1 MSLRDVQ
8 RNMPPCLVPAPF
20 RGRCSKNAN
29 HAVRHV
35 DLSASSHS
43 GAGSGAVHAP
53 GELGQVH
60 TNPASM
66 DELEQAVSMRH
77 FENENPDEGTVCKRP
92 RVTAFQAD
100 LSPQTAA
107 LTLCALNAGGNCDV
121 A

>member
-1 MSLRDVQ
+1 V
-8 RNMPPCLVPAPF
+8 
-20 RGRCSKNAN
+20 
-29 HAVRHV
+29 HHV
-35 DLSASSHS
+35 ELSASSHS

-60 TNPASM
+60 TNPVSI
-66 DELEQAVSMRH
+66 DEQAESMRH

-107 LTLCALNAGGNCDV
+107 LTLCALNADGNCDV